1 MKKLPPIEK
10 IYEALSAIA
19 DNRITIED
27 ESAKVQSSDYTKE
40 YTVKWKDNTYS
51 SNDNASYWGGYAG
64 YPVIGVFLLQGKLK
78 LQNAELVN
86 LLKGINWKAL
96 NTKYKNKYDKA
107 VAEILGELEAEDMNA
122 LKTEVD
128 HIYEDIKN
136 LDLET
141 KRSSLRP
148 PK

>member
-19 DNRITIED
+19 DNRIIMED

-51 SNDNASYWGGYAG
+51 ANDNASYWGGYAG
-64 YPVIGVFLLQGKLK
+64 YPVIAVLLLQGKLK
-78 LQNAELVN
+78 LQNAASVS

-107 VAEILGELEAEDMNA
+107 VNEILEQLDEEEMNA

-128 HIYEDIKN
+128 RIYEEIKN
-136 LDLET
+136 LEVET

>member
-19 DNRITIED
+19 DNRIIMED

-51 SNDNASYWGGYAG
+51 SNDNALYWGGYAG
-64 YPVIGVFLLQGKLK
+64 YPVIGVLILQGKLK
-78 LQNAELVN
+78 LQNAGLVN
-86 LLKGINWKAL
+86 LLKGINWKTL
-96 NTKYKNKYDKA
+96 NTKYKNKYEKA
-107 VAEILGELEAEDMNA
+107 VAEILGQLEAEDMNA

-128 HIYEDIKN
+128 HIYEDLGN

>member
-19 DNRITIED
+19 DNRIIMED
-27 ESAKVQSSDYTKE
+27 GSAKVQSSDYTKE
-40 YTVKWKDNTYS
+40 YMVRWKDNIYS
-51 SNDNASYWGGYAG
+51 ANDNASYWGGYAG
-64 YPVIGVFLLQGKLK
+64 YPVIAVLLLQGKLK
-78 LQNAELVN
+78 LQNTASVG

-107 VAEILGELEAEDMNA
+107 VNEILEQLDEKEMNA

-128 HIYEDIKN
+128 RIYEEIKN
-136 LDLET
+136 LEVET